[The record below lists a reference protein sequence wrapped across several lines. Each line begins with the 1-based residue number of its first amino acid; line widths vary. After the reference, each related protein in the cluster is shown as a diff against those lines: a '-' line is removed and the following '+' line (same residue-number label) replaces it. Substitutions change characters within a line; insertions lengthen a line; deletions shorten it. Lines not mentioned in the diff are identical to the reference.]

1 MILNFNLYNIKS
13 KPKKFPGFSPGDFFL
28 GKFSGFFFWENF
40 LDFFS
45 GKIYS
50 LILLE
55 KRARFIRIIITAI
68 VLKYWPRNIIIR
80 GQDNIIYYKIY

>member
-45 GKIYS
+45 GKIFWIFFLGKFSGFFFWENLFLNTFREESAIHKNHYY
-50 LILLE
+50 
-55 KRARFIRIIITAI
+55 RDRF
-68 VLKYWPRNIIIR
+68 
-80 GQDNIIYYKIY
+80 KI

>member
-50 LILLE
+50 
-55 KRARFIRIIITAI
+55 
-68 VLKYWPRNIIIR
+68 
-80 GQDNIIYYKIY
+80 